1 MQEKDY
7 ILEVK
12 NICKSFYGV
21 EVLHNVD
28 LGIRPGEVH
37 ALVGENGAGKSTL
50 MKIISGVL
58 DKDKGEILF
67 EGKPV
72 ERMDVNRAQDLG
84 ISIIH
89 QEFNLLPYRT
99 IAQNIF
105 LGREPVKNKILR
117 TIDDDEMNRRSKEL
131 LGFLGMEIDPRTRV
145 GNLGIAQQQMVEV
158 TKAIAVDSKVMIM
171 DEPTATL
178 TKKEIDMLF
187 ETIRKLKSQGVSIIY
202 ISHRLEEIKEIAD
215 RVSVL
220 RDGYLIE
227 TLNIEDAPQDLII
240 KLMVGRE
247 ITNQYNREYFTPGEE
262 ILRVENLSSYRFNN
276 INLSVRRNEIVGISG
291 LVGAGRTEVVKSI
304 FGYDKFEKGSVY
316 LFGKKYNRLN
326 TRLTTGLGVGLI
338 PEDRK
343 TEGVIVTKPIRE
355 NIVHASLRKL
365 FKRGLLDKEVET
377 RVAEEYREKLNIV
390 TNSINKLVQFLSGGN
405 QQKVV
410 VGKWLCAECDLLLFD
425 EPTRGIDVGAREEI
439 YEIMNELAKEGKA
452 ILMISSDM
460 PELLGLC
467 DRIYVMKDGKI
478 TAEFQK
484 EEATQ
489 EKILAHSI

>member
-1 MQEKDY
+1 MQNEY
-7 ILEVK
+7 ILKVK
-12 NICKSFYGV
+12 DICKSFYGV

-58 DKDKGEILF
+58 ERDKGEIYF
-67 EGKPV
+67 EGKLI
-72 ERMDVNRAQDLG
+72 EKMDVNRAQELG

-99 IAQNIF
+99 IGQNIF
-105 LGREPVKNKILR
+105 LGREPVKNSVLNI
-117 TIDDDEMNRRSKEL
+117 IDEEEIYKRSEEL
-131 LGFLGMEIDPRTRV
+131 LGFLGMDIDPRTKV
-145 GNLGIAQQQMVEV
+145 INLGIAQQQMVEV
-158 TKAIAVDSKVMIM
+158 TKAIAVKSKVLIM

-187 ETIRKLKSQGVSIIY
+187 ETIRKLKSQGVAVIY
-202 ISHRLEEIKEIAD
+202 ISHRLEEIREIAD

-220 RDGYLIE
+220 RDGYLVE

-247 ITNQYNREYFTPGEE
+247 ITNQYKRDYYTPGEE
-262 ILRVENLSSYRFNN
+262 VLRVENLSSYRFNN
-276 INLSVRRNEIVGISG
+276 INLTVRRNEIVGISG
-291 LVGAGRTEVVKSI
+291 LVGSGRTELLKAI
-304 FGYDKFEKGSVY
+304 FGYDKFEEGNVY

-326 TRLTTGLGVGLI
+326 TKLTTKLGVGLI

-343 TEGVIVTKPIRE
+343 TEGVIITKPIRE
-355 NIVHASLRKL
+355 NIVHASLRRI
-365 FKRGLLDKEVET
+365 FKSGIINEEVET
-377 RVAEEYREKLNIV
+377 EAAEEYREKLNII
-390 TNSINKLVQFLSGGN
+390 TTSINKLVQFLSGGN

-439 YEIMNELAKEGKA
+439 YEIINDLARQGKA
-452 ILMISSDM
+452 ILMVSSDL
-460 PELLGLC
+460 PELLGMC

-478 TAEFQK
+478 TAEFTK
-484 EEATQ
+484 DEATQ